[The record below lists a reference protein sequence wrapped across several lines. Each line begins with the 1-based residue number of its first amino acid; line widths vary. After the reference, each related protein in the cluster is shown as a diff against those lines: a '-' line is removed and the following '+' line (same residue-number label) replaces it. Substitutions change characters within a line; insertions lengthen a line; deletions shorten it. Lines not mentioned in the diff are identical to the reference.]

1 MQALYRDQLLLDQ
14 LSTELDRRR
23 RDGCVRRCHGDMRLA
38 NICLFEGRPTLF
50 DGIEFSDEIAC
61 IDVLHDLA
69 FVLMDLQHH
78 QLADLAPTV
87 LRAYLDESGEA
98 EECAPLPL
106 FLSVRAAT
114 RSFTLAGSAQRQATA
129 EAAQAKAKQARALL
143 RQSRLYL
150 LDHQALGL
158 GYPQL
163 AFARPRPSRSHP

>member
-1 MQALYRDQLLLDQ
+1 
-14 LSTELDRRR
+14 
-23 RDGCVRRCHGDMRLA
+23 MRLA

-87 LRAYLDESGEA
+87 LRAYLERVARPRVCTVAAVPIGSRGDSQLHPGRQRP
-98 EECAPLPL
+98 AP
-106 FLSVRAAT
+106 
-114 RSFTLAGSAQRQATA
+114 ATA
-129 EAAQAKAKQARALL
+129 EAAQAKAEQARALL

-163 AFARPRPSRSHP
+163 VSARPRPSRSHP